1 MAKTENIFGE
11 FGGGSINPTY
21 DSNSASVKRGTT
33 KTFTVDTSK
42 RYILIV
48 TYKYNDS
55 TYRTDTRYINKGT
68 IEDIHNWSE
77 ATGATIS
84 ISGTT
89 ISITSSSTN
98 YYLDITLILLD

>member
-1 MAKTENIFGE
+1 MALYRCAS
-11 FGGGSINPTY
+11 GGGGALNPTY

-55 TYRTDTRYINKGT
+55 TYRTCTVYVNKGT
-68 IEDIHNWSE
+68 LEYINENAA
-77 ATGATIS
+77 ATGVTIS
-84 ISGTT
+84 INGTT
-89 ISITSSSTN
+89 ITISSSSTSNN
-98 YYLDITLILLD
+98 YYDMTLIKLD